1 MRMQR
6 SSQRV
11 VAVNPRLIQSLWWV
25 RLKPVAWVVVV
36 LGLIVW
42 QPPTRLSA
50 QRQSAAADVTALHQM
65 RGHKGMVVSASRA
78 ASEAGR
84 KVIEEGGNAV
94 DAAVSVALALA
105 VTWPEAGNLGGGGF
119 MMVHPGDDRPAVCVD
134 YRETAPA
141 AATKTMFGPR
151 DGRHTHKIVGVPGTV
166 RGLALAHQKF
176 GSLPWRRLV
185 MPAVQLAA
193 EGFTV
198 DRHLAASLNGVL
210 RARSVRSG
218 ERFAELRRVY
228 GKPDGARWRAGD
240 RLVLP
245 DLAATL
251 TQIAEGGADA
261 FYRGRPAAQLVAEMQ
276 RGEGLITAADLHGYQ
291 ARLRAPIRGAFRGC
305 QVLGPPPPSSGGI
318 CIIQALHLLEAAD
331 LKQYD
336 RYSPEAVHLL
346 AETSRRIFCDRARH
360 LGDAD
365 FVPIPARLTDPA
377 YARELLQQMSR
388 QRATA
393 SETLAPDIPLAG
405 ESESTTHFSVVDGA
419 GMAVSNTYT
428 LEASWGSRIVVKGA
442 GFLLNNEM
450 GDFNWVPGETNRRG
464 RIGTKANLIEP
475 GKRMLSSQSPVIVTR
490 GGRALLVAGSPGG
503 RTIINTVIGILVNT
517 LEYEMSLPEAVDA
530 PRMHHQWFPDRLILE
545 TDSQRHSAELVEK
558 LKAMGHAVRLRLRQG
573 SVHAIQIDP
582 DTGALHGVADRRRG
596 GHAAGF

>member
-1 MRMQR
+1 MQR
-6 SSQRV
+6 SSQCVRNAV
-11 VAVNPRLIQSLWWV
+11 VSCQRLLRRICPGAVLGATAVWCLMVWLELGVLVAQQQ
-25 RLKPVAWVVVV
+25 PVASVAS
-36 LGLIVW
+36 GM
-42 QPPTRLSA
+42 
-50 QRQSAAADVTALHQM
+50 HQM
-65 RGHKGMVVSASRA
+65 RGKHGMVVSASRP
-78 ASEAGR
+78 ASEVGR
-84 KVIEEGGNAV
+84 KVIQDGGNAV

-119 MMVHPGDDRPAVCVD
+119 MMVHPGDERPAVCVD

-176 GSLPWRRLV
+176 GTLPWKRLV
-185 MPAVQLAA
+185 QPAARLAA

-198 DRHLAASLNGVL
+198 DRHLAGSLNGVL
-210 RARSVRSG
+210 RSRSVRAG

-228 GKPDGARWRAGD
+228 GKPGGENWRAGD

-245 DLAATL
+245 DLAVTL
-251 TQIAEGGADA
+251 TQIAEEGADV

-276 RGEGLITAADLHGYQ
+276 RGDGLITAADLHGYQ
-291 ARLRAPIRGAFRGC
+291 ARVRAPIRGVFRGY

-318 CIIQALHLLEAAD
+318 CITQALHLLEAAE
-331 LKQYD
+331 LKQYG
-336 RYSPEAVHLL
+336 RYSREAVHLL

-377 YARELLQQMSR
+377 YARELLRQMSR

-393 SETLAPDIPLAG
+393 SEALAPDISLAG

-428 LEASWGSRIVVKGA
+428 LEASWGARIVVKGA

-490 GGRALLVAGSPGG
+490 GGRAVLVAGSPGG

-530 PRMHHQWFPDRLILE
+530 PRMHHQWFPDQLILE
-545 TDSQRHSAELVEK
+545 ADSQRHSPELVAE
-558 LKAMGHAVRLRLRQG
+558 LKAMGHAVRLRRQQG
-573 SVHAIQIDP
+573 SVHAIQINP

>member
-1 MRMQR
+1 MLALAA
-6 SSQRV
+6 
-11 VAVNPRLIQSLWWV
+11 VAVCCL
-25 RLKPVAWVVVV
+25 VA
-36 LGLIVW
+36 GL
-42 QPPTRLSA
+42 QPGILSA
-50 QRQSAAADVTALHQM
+50 QQQSATSSVSTLHQM
-65 RGHKGMVVSASRA
+65 RGQQGMVVSASRP
-78 ASEAGR
+78 ASEVGR
-84 KVIEEGGNAV
+84 KVIQDGGNAV
-94 DAAVSVALALA
+94 DAAVSVAFALA

-176 GSLPWRRLV
+176 GSLPWKRLV
-185 MPAVQLAA
+185 MPSARLAA
-193 EGFTV
+193 AGFTV
-198 DRHLAASLNGVL
+198 DRHLAGSLNGVL
-210 RARSVRSG
+210 RSRSVRAG

-228 GKPDGARWRAGD
+228 GKPGGENWRAGD

-251 TQIAEGGADA
+251 TQIAEEGADA

-291 ARLRAPIRGAFRGC
+291 ARVRAPIRGTFRGY

-331 LKQYD
+331 LRQYD

-346 AETSRRIFCDRARH
+346 TETSRRIFCDRARH

-388 QRATA
+388 KRATA
-393 SETLAPDIPLAG
+393 SEALAPDIPLVG
-405 ESESTTHFSVVDGA
+405 ESESTTHFSVADGA

-464 RIGTKANLIEP
+464 RIGTKANLIAP

-490 GGRALLVAGSPGG
+490 GGRAVLVAGSPGG
-503 RTIINTVIGILVNT
+503 RTIINTVIGMLVNT
-517 LEYEMSLPEAVDA
+517 LEYQMPLPDAVDA
-530 PRMHHQWFPDRLILE
+530 PRMHHQWFPDQLTLE
-545 TDSQRHSAELVEK
+545 ADSQRHSSELVAA
-558 LKAMGHAVRLRLRQG
+558 LKAMGHAVRLRRQQG

-582 DTGALHGVADRRRG
+582 DTGTLHGVADRRRG